1 MSEKTVLPSLARV
14 VRGLV
19 LLFWGVPAM
28 LLATTACA
36 LDLGWRQFGFAP
48 TAVASASL
56 VVGLVHLRK
65 FQARETVWVN
75 ARHRASFLALL
86 LVGLSPTPV
95 WWNRAPEEAFFGHGM
110 VLLSLAGVA
119 FLIAVNDVLLRL
131 AAMLPDQAL
140 RSETLFF
147 TRLNS
152 RGLMVLGLFV
162 LLWLGLPH
170 WNPAPEPIA
179 RFRYFLEFTR
189 PWLFIM
195 LLLPPVALTMT
206 LLWKIKEAI
215 LHSVFRG

>member
-19 LLFWGVPAM
+19 LLFWGVPA
-28 LLATTACA
+28 LLLTTTACA
-36 LDLGWRQFGFAP
+36 LDLGWRQFGYAP

-56 VVGLVHLRK
+56 VAGLFHLRR

-75 ARHRASFLALL
+75 ARHRATFLALL
-86 LVGLSPTPV
+86 LAGLSPTPV
-95 WWNRAPEEAFFGHGM
+95 WWNRAPEEVFFANGM

-152 RGLMVLGLFV
+152 RGLMVIGLFV
-162 LLWLGLPH
+162 LLWLGLPY
-170 WNPAPEPIA
+170 WDPAPEPVV
-179 RFRYFLEFTR
+179 RLRSLLEFTR

-195 LLLPPVALTMT
+195 VLLPPVALTMT

-215 LHSVFRG
+215 LHSVFRA